1 MKTVKGQLTDAQMKE
16 NRRRFTEEREGRIIQ
31 FFFEEDP
38 DHSFEAVYIADA
50 IGLSLENDDVF
61 DMFWCLLEGL
71 EKKGS
76 LCSDDDLCWKLNTE
90 NFSNFN
96 QKIHH
101 RGKNI
106 MKNIN
111 KKSQHTQ
118 AAYIAQKTGLKYED
132 AGLIC
137 QIAEGIQ
144 KNKNNQDEKEEGEK
158 L

>member
-71 EKKGS
+71 EKKGF

-106 MKNIN
+106 MKNVN
-111 KKSQHTQ
+111 KKISQNIQ
-118 AAYIAQKTGLKYED
+118 AAHIASKAGLKYED

-137 QIAEGIQ
+137 EIANGIQ
-144 KNKNNQDEKEEGEK
+144 KNNQDEDGGEE

>member
-106 MKNIN
+106 MKNVN
-111 KKSQHTQ
+111 KKSQNIQ
-118 AAYIAQKTGLKYED
+118 AAHIAQKAGLKYTD
-132 AGLIC
+132 AELIC
-137 QIAEGIQ
+137 QIAGNI
-144 KNKNNQDEKEEGEK
+144 EKYFRENGR
-158 L
+158 